1 MIREADDT
9 LTIFERSKAGR
20 RAFAAPALDVP
31 ERPLDE
37 LLPPDLRR
45 EEPPR
50 LPEVA
55 EPEIVRH
62 YNRLSKR
69 NFDLD
74 TGFYPLGSCTM
85 KHNPKLHERSRRCRA
100 TRACTRSRIRAT
112 RRARS
117 S

>member
-9 LTIFERSKAGR
+9 LTIFERSKPGR
-20 RAFAAPALDVP
+20 RAFTPPKLDVP

-37 LLPPDLRR
+37 LLPEALRR
-45 EEPPR
+45 AEPPR

-74 TGFYPLGSCTM
+74 TGF
-85 KHNPKLHERSRRCRA
+85 
-100 TRACTRSRIRAT
+100 
-112 RRARS
+112 
-117 S
+117 

>member
-1 MIREADDT
+1 M
-9 LTIFERSKAGR
+9 
-20 RAFAAPALDVP
+20 P

-37 LLPPDLRR
+37 LLPPEHAPVRR
-45 EEPPR
+45 PPR
-50 LPEVA
+50 LPEVT

-85 KHNPKLHERSRRCRA
+85 KHNPKLHERVAALPGHARLHPLQHPSRAQERA
-100 TRACTRSRIRAT
+100 
-112 RRARS
+112 S